1 LSTDDQKNR
10 NRALEI
16 INQWI
21 KEEEERIKLIEVTEC
36 TKNNE
41 QK

>member
-1 LSTDDQKNR
+1 MSTDDQKNR